1 MKDTMLY
8 EQLLGL
14 KSPWSVKGVD
24 LSMADKRVT
33 VEVALK
39 EGEVWADPTNER
51 ARAHI
56 HGWREREWRH
66 LDTCQFETIIKARVP
81 QLKYSDGKVEELAV
95 PWSDRYS
102 RVSVLM
108 EAFVLTLL
116 DACSN
121 TKKVCEITRLSWSTV
136 NTIMRKGVD
145 RGMAR
150 RQQDAIEH
158 LGLDEKSIER
168 GHSYASILTDIDRSR
183 VLEVVR
189 ERKKAAA
196 VTLLES
202 LSESQRASVKAVA
215 MDMWPAFMGA
225 SRRCLP
231 QADIVHDRFHVSKYL
246 NDAVDKVRRHEH
258 RILLKSGISPLTG
271 SKYAWLRG
279 YPDGRSSEAVTFRAL
294 RDLNL
299 KTSRAWALK
308 ENFTHFWTYH
318 SKPGAERYFNAW
330 AQSAMRSRLEPVKKV
345 VCMLRDHAQ
354 GLLNYSVHR
363 ISNASA
369 EGFNSAIQLIKA
381 NARGFRNFAN
391 YRVRILFHCGKLDMS
406 MA

>member
-1 MKDTMLY
+1 MKDTMFY

-14 KSPWSVKGVD
+14 KSPWSVKKVD

-81 QLKYSDGKVEELAV
+81 QLKYSDGTVEELAV

-345 VCMLRDHAQ
+345 VRMLRDHAQ
-354 GLLNYSVHR
+354 GL
-363 ISNASA
+363 
-369 EGFNSAIQLIKA
+369 
-381 NARGFRNFAN
+381 
-391 YRVRILFHCGKLDMS
+391 RV
-406 MA
+406 